1 MKREPDDVIEVG
13 VKRARGKVSYKES
26 DSDDA
31 VGEIPVAL
39 GDTES
44 EFESDDAEY
53 NPRERSPSVVYIS
66 AKHES
71 NSSSSDSD
79 DSDVPLA
86 QTKKREDAAQRR
98 VCTS

>member
-1 MKREPDDVIEVG
+1 MKREPDVIEVG

-26 DSDDA
+26 DSDD

-39 GDTES
+39 DDTES

-71 NSSSSDSD
+71 SSSSSDSE